1 VQIDAGHGCTYRNGL
16 PRAWSEHMGGTS
28 QAAGEVAHDT
38 GEAVGIEDG
47 WMRRWREFDGIVDGV
62 WEDGSCGMRCAYPVF
77 VEEHGE
83 EMVRRI
89 CDDSRLTMDRELE
102 AGVTRPGLG
111 KLVVL
116 RSLRMS
122 LRTVIW
128 SGMSIHRS
136 SWARVGEITGSH
148 TSSVSMADD
157 MLTSLEK
164 GHFLYGQGS
173 NGPAVRRLV
182 NKHHRR

>member
-1 VQIDAGHGCTYRNGL
+1 MGFGRMVLVGCDAMRVPSVRG
-16 PRAWSEHMGGTS
+16 RA
-28 QAAGEVAHDT
+28 
-38 GEAVGIEDG
+38 
-47 WMRRWREFDGIVDGV
+47 RR
-62 WEDGSCGMRCAYPVF
+62 
-77 VEEHGE
+77 E